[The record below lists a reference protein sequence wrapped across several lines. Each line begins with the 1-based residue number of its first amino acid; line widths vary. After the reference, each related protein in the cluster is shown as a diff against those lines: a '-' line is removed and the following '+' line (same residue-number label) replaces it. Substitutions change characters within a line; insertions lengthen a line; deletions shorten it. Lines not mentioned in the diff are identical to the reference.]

1 MGHPS
6 PPAPPTPFLSH
17 SKSSFCS
24 NAVQGI
30 GAHYSFSR
38 KKIVLIIHRGIL
50 CYFRCYFKAQ
60 RVLEPMKPD
69 HCFNLLFVSQ
79 ESAVNAGCLNF
90 HWNWA
95 GCDEMC
101 SFMFCCKLKISHQ
114 SDHKDIKPLER
125 LRGISNS
132 TWRTPTTTA
141 TNTMAAEKTWQ
152 LANRKVFTYTIPGIK
167 LPLKYRLQNN
177 CDKNYQ
183 AYCPWEKTS
192 RKYCVMQLINGDF
205 SQSSLS

>member
-6 PPAPPTPFLSH
+6 TPAPPPPFFSH

-24 NAVQGI
+24 TAVQGI
-30 GAHYSFSR
+30 GAHYTLSR
-38 KKIVLIIHRGIL
+38 KKIVLIIGATTELNECSNRW
-50 CYFRCYFKAQ
+50 
-60 RVLEPMKPD
+60 
-69 HCFNLLFVSQ
+69 NLINVSTCSFVSQ

-141 TNTMAAEKTWQ
+141 TTNTMVAEKTWK

-167 LPLKYRLQNN
+167 LPLKNRFQND

-183 AYCPWEKTS
+183 AYCP
-192 RKYCVMQLINGDF
+192 
-205 SQSSLS
+205 